1 MLGPGLLLAIAAA
14 VVVHHPPSYTNPV
27 LRAAQPSAHACLQ
40 GDPSGCERPDPGV
53 TWDPAQRAWLA
64 VTTSINS
71 TNGTFATHASDD
83 LVSWHARGFV
93 WGPGAAAGRPRWGV
107 GNWFAPELHQL
118 GPALWVLVFSA
129 TWRESGQQA
138 VGAAFASAAS
148 GPFVDQGAPVLLAHN
163 NTNDPTVSVDAQS
176 GTMWLLYKAKSPDR
190 IYAQRV
196 EVSSHEEGGVVV
208 EEEEEKEKE
217 AGEEEEVVVVLSAGV
232 GAPPPSPPP
241 SPQPPPPP
249 PPSPTPPPA
258 RRLAP
263 AAATPPVLLLTAD
276 LPWETGVI
284 EAPWV
289 VSLGS
294 SGGGGGGGGGDG
306 GGGGG
311 GATWPLYLFY
321 AADWDKL
328 TRPPDHK
335 AIGVA
340 RSRTIDGP
348 WEKRPLP
355 VLRAR
360 PPNASG
366 TGAGPT
372 FVSPGHCSVV
382 GASGGAA
389 GGAWAM
395 VYHASWLAPG
405 ATAAGPRQL
414 LVDRL
419 TWGADGWPR
428 VGAGSAGAEDGNP
441 SQTSQGYPLQP
452 N

>member
-1 MLGPGLLLAIAAA
+1 MLGPGVLLAIAAA
-14 VVVHHPPSYTNPV
+14 VVVHQPPSYTNPV
-27 LRAAQPSAHACLQ
+27 LRAAQSSAHACLQ

-83 LVSWHARGFV
+83 LVSWRARGFV

-163 NTNDPTVSVDAQS
+163 NTNDPTVAVDAQS
-176 GTMWLLYKAKSPDR
+176 GTMWLLYKAKSPDH

-196 EVSSHEEGGVVV
+196 EVSSHEE
-208 EEEEEKEKE
+208 E
-217 AGEEEEVVVVLSAGV
+217 AAVLSAGV
-232 GAPPPSPPP
+232 GAS
-241 SPQPPPPP
+241 PPPPP
-249 PPSPTPPPA
+249 PP

-263 AAATPPVLLLTAD
+263 ATAAPPVLLLTAD

-294 SGGGGGGGGGDG
+294 SGGGDGGDG

-328 TRPPDHK
+328 ARPPDHK

-360 PPNASG
+360 PPNASSG

-428 VGAGSAGAEDGNP
+428 VGAGGAGAEDGYP
-441 SQTSQGYPLQP
+441 SQTAQGYPLQP
-452 N
+452 NYAYHHPSDF